1 MRLHHYLLILFGFL
15 FSGCGAYYNQPT
27 GVEKAIIGE
36 STPATSLLK
45 ELPKPKEPVVVGVY
59 KFRDQTGQY
68 KPQENGSSFSTAVTQ
83 GATSILIKA
92 LEDSKWFV
100 PIERENIGN
109 LLQERNLI
117 RATRQEYVKNAN
129 PNEPQ
134 LTPLLYAGVLLEG
147 GIVSYDSN
155 IITGGFGARYF
166 GAGAN
171 VKYRQDRVTVYLRMI
186 STSNGKILKS
196 VYISKTILSQAIDES
211 LFRYVNFKRLLEVE
225 TGYTTNEP
233 VHMAVTEAIEK
244 AVESLIL
251 EGIKDNIWEA
261 DAPKW
266 QVDNLVKAYDEEN
279 KTADIT
285 GLYGRVLENRRSKFA
300 IEISGGATLMDGDYQ
315 DPLLR
320 PFGRGALKFFITP
333 SFNISASTNVVNLAN
348 KNLLDVGYITYD
360 LNLEWV
366 LLPKD
371 RLTPFLYGGGGF
383 AMNRKFQNTY
393 GKVQYG
399 LGLEYLASDR
409 IGIKVFAEQNINF
422 SDNVDY
428 IKAGTRDDFYY
439 KFGLGLTYYFAKK
452 KK

>member
-1 MRLHHYLLILFGFL
+1 MRLHHYLFIVSGLL

-27 GVEKAIIGE
+27 GVQKAVLGE
-36 STPATSLLK
+36 GTPATSLLK
-45 ELPKPKEPVVVGVY
+45 DLPKPKEQVVVGVY

-92 LEDSKWFV
+92 LEDSKWFI

-166 GAGAN
+166 GAGAS
-171 VKYRQDRVTVYLRMI
+171 VKYRQDRVTIYLRMI

-244 AVESLIL
+244 AVESLVL

-261 DAPKW
+261 DAPKFE
-266 QVDNLVKAYDEEN
+266 VDNLLKAYAEET
-279 KTADIT
+279 KTADVT
-285 GLYGRVLENRRSKFA
+285 ALYGRELENRRSKFA

-320 PFGRGALKFFITP
+320 PFGRGALKYFITP
-333 SFNISASTNVVNLAN
+333 GFNISASTNVVNLAN

-360 LNLEWV
+360 LNLEWI

-371 RLTPFLYGGGGF
+371 RFTPYLYAGGGY
-383 AMNRKFQNTY
+383 ATNRKFENAY
-393 GKVQYG
+393 GKIQYG
-399 LGLEYLASDR
+399 LGLEYLISDK
-409 IGIKVFAEQNINF
+409 IGIKLFGEQNINF

-428 IKAGTRDDFYY
+428 IKAGTRDDYYY